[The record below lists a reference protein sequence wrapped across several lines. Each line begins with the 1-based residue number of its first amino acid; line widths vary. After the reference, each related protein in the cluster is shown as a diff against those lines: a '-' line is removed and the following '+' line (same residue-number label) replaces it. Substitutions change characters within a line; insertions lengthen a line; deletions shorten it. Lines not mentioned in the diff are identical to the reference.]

1 MSSTFHAARA
11 TEGLSLGRI
20 LVVVGG
26 IYTAQSVVGGLTFQ
40 GIPSVL
46 RAEGVA
52 LDIIGLVSIAM
63 TPWALKFLWAPYV
76 ERYRLSDG
84 RRRSRRI
91 VVIGE
96 AVVALA
102 LLLLAAVGPHD
113 KVWLFATLGLI
124 ALSSATVDIACDA
137 FAIEQLPALHRGW
150 GNIAQVGGGYFGMV
164 FGSGLFLV
172 LVATVGWLWAA
183 VAMAGLV
190 AVLTVPFAL
199 TREPQPS
206 IRPQN
211 AHRPSLSFALSRPE
225 VRYGLLLTV
234 AFEIGVR
241 LTQGMIGPFLI
252 DVGIDLAMLGV
263 LNGIGGTIA
272 GLAGTLLGG
281 VIVRYFGAQ
290 RAVLLAATL
299 QAAVLIVLALA
310 VMAGVKSY
318 PALIA
323 IAILQTASMAA
334 GFVSLYSL
342 LMGLASLRQ
351 AGVDFTLF
359 QCADAAIAG
368 IAGFGSGILAQH
380 FGFGWCF
387 AVAAMLAI
395 TGAVVVAAV
404 LRGLPQPVLESAR

>member
-1 MSSTFHAARA
+1 MPSPARA
-11 TEGLSLGRI
+11 VPAAEGLSLGRI
-20 LVVVGG
+20 LVVIGG

-46 RAEGVA
+46 RSEGVA
-52 LDIIGLVSIAM
+52 LDVIGLVSIAM

-76 ERYRLSDG
+76 ERYRLSEG
-84 RRRSRRI
+84 RRSRQI

-96 AVVALA
+96 AIVALA

-113 KVWLFATLGLI
+113 KVWLFVTLGLI

-137 FAIEQLPALHRGW
+137 FAIEQLPSRHRGW
-150 GNIAQVGGGYFGMV
+150 GNIAQVGGGYFGLV

-172 LVATVGWLWAA
+172 LVATVGWQGAA
-183 VAMAGLV
+183 AAMASLIV
-190 AVLTVPFAL
+190 VLTLPFAL
-199 TREPQPS
+199 TREPQS
-206 IRPQN
+206 AARPQT
-211 AHRPSLSFALSRPE
+211 AHRPSLGFALSRPE

-241 LTQGMIGPFLI
+241 LTQGMIGPFLV
-252 DVGIDLAMLGV
+252 DVGIDLATLGI

-272 GLAGTLLGG
+272 GLAGTLVGG
-281 VIVRYFGAQ
+281 VMVRWLRPR

-299 QAAVLIVLALA
+299 QAAVLIVLALV
-310 VMAGVKSY
+310 VMAGVQSY
-318 PALIA
+318 MALVT

-334 GFVSLYSL
+334 GFVALYSL

-368 IAGFGSGILAQH
+368 VAGFGAGVVAQH
-380 FGFGWCF
+380 LGFGWCF
-387 AVAAMLAI
+387 AVAATLAV
-395 TGAVVVAAV
+395 TGAAVVGVL
-404 LRGLPQPVLESAR
+404 LRGLPQPALEPAQ